1 MSFRSIKDPEERD
14 DMVKDYLATVKR
26 IKKRNSAENSR
37 IMEQTQDLET
47 TFEPVVRSNREM
59 AQGIA
64 KDLAPI
70 TQGLQ
75 EINRNMVKTEEERPK
90 IGAKCRMVTSGPQ
103 VELFIQSYLDG
114 HTGVDRTF
122 GIHHENGMWMIGDK
136 PVEFQ
141 GDDIV
146 IDGEVYPGTLGFWSL
161 VTAKNPK
168 DYSSEDYERY
178 KELLHETDVLYRNN
192 DPQSS
197 YPRTSRSKKWT
208 TLLHPIWEEFQRDGL
223 VSDDDDFR
231 STAGDGIDPIPGC
244 KIYMQKKGRCFNVR
258 TVGNGIHF
266 SPRPLM
272 AGMHGDHGLFLRVG
286 SSVYDGRGL
295 LLGPQSPFRNI
306 PILGWVL

>member
-47 TFEPVVRSNREM
+47 TFEPVVRSNKEM

-70 TQGLQ
+70 TAGLQ

-90 IGAKCRMVTSGPQ
+90 IGAKRKRVTFGPQ
-103 VELFIQSYLDG
+103 TELFIQSYLDD
-114 HTGVDRTF
+114 HNGVDRTF
-122 GIHHENGMWMIGDK
+122 GIRHENGIWVMGDK
-136 PVEFQ
+136 PVKFQ
-141 GDDIV
+141 GNDIV
-146 IDGEVYPGTLGFWSL
+146 IDGEVYPDTLGFWSL
-161 VTAKNPK
+161 VIAKNPK

-197 YPRTSRSKKWT
+197 YPRSNKSKKWK
-208 TLLHPIWEEFQRDGL
+208 TLLHPIWEEFQRD
-223 VSDDDDFR
+223 DFQ

-244 KIYMQKKGRCFNVR
+244 KIYMQKNGRCVRSVGFFTSSFN
-258 TVGNGIHF
+258 
-266 SPRPLM
+266 
-272 AGMHGDHGLFLRVG
+272 
-286 SSVYDGRGL
+286 
-295 LLGPQSPFRNI
+295 
-306 PILGWVL
+306 GWYAW